1 MANLQAVE
9 LLFDQNRASE
19 DYQGK
24 AEASR
29 RFYVPTLDK
38 QAAFEADGIPAVSSE
53 HPDYPKLK
61 LDDYVVEVS
70 SDGVTYITCR
80 YSSDRRFGSTR
91 EPNKDN
97 PAWYHWGWSMRAA
110 EVEIPIWRR
119 ERIAAAG
126 NTAGTK
132 LVYRVG
138 KIVRVEYRVVRPLRV
153 RVQID
158 NVRDLDVI
166 AIQTNKLHIMPD
178 GKTYLFLGGNVSQVD
193 DTGVYDIAYEWE
205 RDEGTFAFPAFNG
218 DNAGYCQAQGEFSRF
233 PYTVFYAYQTGDP
246 STTVPQCDTVEQYDR
261 DDNGWTAL
269 PGANRII

>member
-1 MANLQAVE
+1 MALTAIEQ
-9 LLFDQNRASE
+9 LFDENQIDT

-24 AEASR
+24 SAASR
-29 RFYVPTLDK
+29 RFVVPTTDK
-38 QAAFEADGIPAVSSE
+38 QAAILADGIPAISSS
-53 HPDYPKLK
+53 HPDFPDLR
-61 LDDYVVEVS
+61 LDTYAVTVDTA
-70 SDGVTYITCR
+70 GVTYVSCR
-80 YSSDRRFGSTR
+80 YSNDRRFGSTR
-91 EPNKDN
+91 QPNKDN
-97 PAWYHWGWSMRAA
+97 PAWYWWGWSMRAA
-110 EVEIPIWRR
+110 EVEIPIWRK

-126 NTAGTK
+126 NAAGTK

-166 AIQTNKLHIMPD
+166 ASQTNKLHIMPD

-193 DTGVYDIAYEWE
+193 DTGVYDISYEWE

-246 STTVPQCDTVEQYDR
+246 STTVPQCDTVEQYDK
-261 DDNGWTAL
+261 DDEGWQAL